1 LKHPLS
7 ATPAGLASARIRN
20 LTHDDLPQVAS
31 LYELVARSG
40 SRSAPPGLA
49 AHFGR
54 TLLDHPWADPE
65 IPSLVC
71 EEPDGSISGFI
82 GCHVRRLL
90 FDGTPIRLAC
100 GGQLVTDPEARKRAV
115 GFFLL
120 REFLAGSQ
128 ELAITDTAV
137 AATRVMWTRI
147 GGQLAHLQ
155 SIGWFRLLRPVPFA
169 VDFARSRRRRAARPR
184 GDAGGGEWISFG
196 LGARFRPRP
205 AASPATTSAA
215 DLWPRELAE
224 LLPELAGG
232 CRLRPD
238 YDPVFLDWLFGEMRA
253 VRTRG
258 SLIARVVRAR
268 EGRVVGWYV
277 YYLRR
282 GGVSDVLQVVA
293 TPREVGRVVD
303 DLFRHAKANGA
314 ALLRGRLEA
323 PLVEALASRRC
334 LFRFNGAALVHA
346 RDPDV
351 VRALAAGEALLTR
364 MEGEWWMGHHLEPFR
379 DR

>member
-1 LKHPLS
+1 LNDSLS
-7 ATPAGLASARIRN
+7 AAPPARASARIRS
-20 LTHDDLPQVAS
+20 LTHEDLPQVAA

-40 SRSAPPGLA
+40 SRAAAPGLA
-49 AHFGR
+49 AHFRR

-71 EEPDGSISGFI
+71 EEPDGAISGFI

-120 REFLAGSQ
+120 REFLAGRQ

-147 GGQLAHLQ
+147 GGQLAPLQ
-155 SIGWFRLLRPVPFA
+155 SIGWFRLLRPLPFA
-169 VDFARSRRRRAARPR
+169 VDFARSRRRGAAGQGR
-184 GDAGGGEWISFG
+184 GRDADAGEWISFG
-196 LGARFRPRP
+196 LGTRFRPAAAAAP
-205 AASPATTSAA
+205 ARAE
-215 DLWPRELAE
+215 LEPRELAE
-224 LLPELAGG
+224 LLPELAAT

-258 SLIARVVRAR
+258 SLIARVVRTR
-268 EGRVVGWYV
+268 ERRVVGCYV

-282 GGVSDVLQVVA
+282 AGVSDVLQVVA

-303 DLFRHAKANGA
+303 DLFAHAKANGA

-323 PLVEALASRRC
+323 PLVEALGSRRC
-334 LFRFNGAALVHA
+334 FFRFNGAALVHA
-346 RDPDV
+346 RDPEI
-351 VRALAAGEALLTR
+351 VRAIDAGEALLTR
-364 MEGEWWMGHHLEPFR
+364 MEGEWWMGHHLEPFLER
-379 DR
+379 